1 MIDFQIAVRNLMRNG
16 RRSAITVF
24 AIIVGMVALLMFGGY
39 IASIYYGLQ
48 TGIVRTEGHLHIYP
62 KGYLEY
68 GFSRPTDFYISDYDK
83 LIEEIKNDASIKD
96 KLRIVTP
103 IVTLAGIA
111 GNYSA
116 NSSTTFIGVGLLP
129 SDHNRMRDW
138 DAHHLNMPSVQLP
151 LSDQEQENA
160 VIGHGMARMLNLCK
174 ALAVSDC
181 QDIAKEEKPAE
192 IDAGILA
199 IQESAAQDIVPV
211 DNHQSDKPSIDLLGS
226 TGSGAP
232 NAISLV
238 AVEAQR
244 QGVKVLDDSFVG
256 MHLHQAQR
264 LIYGDQKRVSAIV
277 LQLHDTNDMAAV
289 QTHLADLFAQNGDK
303 LEIKNYTEFNP
314 EFNQIINMFVA
325 IFTFMVIVIILVV
338 LFTIINTLTM
348 SVMERIDEIGSLRAL
363 GLRRSGVRRLFLL
376 EGVVIGFAGATL
388 GLAASIIAAHL
399 FNNAGYTWSPPNST
413 TASALEVLPFKDL
426 SLVFYI
432 WLVMIMVAA
441 ISSLLP
447 ARRAARMN
455 IVDAIRHV

>member
-1 MIDFQIAVRNLMRNG
+1 
-16 RRSAITVF
+16 
-24 AIIVGMVALLMFGGY
+24 
-39 IASIYYGLQ
+39 
-48 TGIVRTEGHLHIYP
+48 
-62 KGYLEY
+62 
-68 GFSRPTDFYISDYDK
+68 
-83 LIEEIKNDASIKD
+83 
-96 KLRIVTP
+96 
-103 IVTLAGIA
+103 
-111 GNYSA
+111 
-116 NSSTTFIGVGLLP
+116 
-129 SDHNRMRDW
+129 
-138 DAHHLNMPSVQLP
+138 
-151 LSDQEQENA
+151 
-160 VIGHGMARMLNLCK
+160 
-174 ALAVSDC
+174 
-181 QDIAKEEKPAE
+181 
-192 IDAGILA
+192 
-199 IQESAAQDIVPV
+199 
-211 DNHQSDKPSIDLLGS
+211 
-226 TGSGAP
+226 
-232 NAISLV
+232 
-238 AVEAQR
+238 
-244 QGVKVLDDSFVG
+244 VLDDSFVG